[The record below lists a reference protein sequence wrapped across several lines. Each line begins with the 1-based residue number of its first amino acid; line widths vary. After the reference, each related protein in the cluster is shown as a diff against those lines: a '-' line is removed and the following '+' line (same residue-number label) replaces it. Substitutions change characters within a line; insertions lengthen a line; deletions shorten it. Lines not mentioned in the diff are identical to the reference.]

1 MDKNNN
7 EHGKFNTIKIIA
19 RIAVIL
25 IVVTVFVYSDRSSVS
40 NKYTDDK
47 SNSSS
52 SKNVGISAETIPL
65 ESENTESSKVPTEPV
80 SSDTASENVSSKVP
94 NGSTQLSPQNLKL
107 RVSNDRI
114 HAGALILV
122 DDMNKC
128 HIDGHD
134 YTEAAGLIRS
144 SAYSLR
150 NNDIIVNSVLI
161 PHMNDMFGDFY
172 NHTGSKQ
179 LTVVNGYI
187 SYDKQFKCYNGTD
200 NSNYVMQLDN
210 SIAKAGYSE
219 HQTGYVIDLG
229 IKSADGIRPY
239 SPEGSYEWIAENCN
253 RYGFITRYQSDKEE
267 ITSTGYEPWHLRYVG
282 LAHAAVMK
290 LNNFCLEEYLQYVK
304 NFRYDGQHLTI
315 TDSNMNNW
323 EIFYVPANYDDPDNE
338 TEIIIPQGVSY
349 SISGDNTEGF
359 IVTVKKVAA

>member
-1 MDKNNN
+1 MDKSNN
-7 EHGKFNTIKIIA
+7 ENGKFNTVKIIT
-19 RIAVIL
+19 RIVVIL
-25 IVVTVFVYSDRSSVS
+25 IVIAVFIYSDRSSVS
-40 NKYTDDK
+40 SKYVNDK

-65 ESENTESSKVPTEPV
+65 ESAGNESNKPPSDSV
-80 SSDTASENVSSKVP
+80 SSNSASENVSSKVP
-94 NGSTQLSPQNLKL
+94 DSNTQLSPQNLKL

-128 HIDGHD
+128 NIDGHD
-134 YTEAAGLIRS
+134 YTEASGQIKS
-144 SAYSLR
+144 TYSLR
-150 NNDIIVNSVLI
+150 NKDIIVNSVII
-161 PHMNDMFGDFY
+161 PHMNDMFDDFY
-172 NHTGSKQ
+172 KHTGSKQ
-179 LTVVNGYI
+179 LTIVNGYI

-210 SIAKAGYSE
+210 EIAKAGYSE

-229 IKSADGIRPY
+229 IKTADGIKPY
-239 SPEGSYEWIAENCN
+239 SPDGAYKWIADNCS
-253 RYGFITRYQSDKEE
+253 RYGFITRYESDKED

-290 LNNFCLEEYLQYVK
+290 LNNFCLEEYLNYVK
-304 NFRYDGQHLTI
+304 NFSYEGQHLTI
-315 TDSNMNNW
+315 TDADMNNW

-349 SISGDNTEGF
+349 SISGNNTDGF
-359 IVTVKKVAA
+359 IVTVKKIAA